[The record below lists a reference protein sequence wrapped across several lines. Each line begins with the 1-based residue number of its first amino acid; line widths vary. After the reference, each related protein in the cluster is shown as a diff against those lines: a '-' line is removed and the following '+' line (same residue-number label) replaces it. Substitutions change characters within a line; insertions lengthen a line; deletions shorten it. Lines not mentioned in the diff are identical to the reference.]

1 MLLGR
6 FIFAKTNLSL
16 LSPVGK
22 ARKVRLLRLLMFYY
36 SLVFLSLTRNYAAY
50 STVASPE

>member
-1 MLLGR
+1 M
-6 FIFAKTNLSL
+6 
-16 LSPVGK
+16 GK

-50 STVASPE
+50 STVASLA

>member
-6 FIFAKTNLSL
+6 FIFAKTNLFL

-22 ARKVRLLRLLMFYY
+22 ARKVRLLRLSMFYY

-50 STVASPE
+50 STFASPE